1 MDCDILPQVA
11 SDWIVSYLNHLSQS
25 SQSIARYWSS
35 PNREQHFRRFGL
47 ANLYVPELKAIGKR
61 IESSSRLEGHNLPDW
76 VKPKASAKKADWTQ
90 ALQLFFGGTNDLTL
104 AFLSRR
110 DWTTSNSFVAPDWSN
125 NSNTT
130 ESSSATGAWGGSC
143 GASSKVIKQQ
153 MISTTSTPSMEKA
166 ATSSTDKIKKR
177 PLSKITPESNC
188 IENRQTK
195 KASDGTTVWI
205 DLSTAAGEAAANRMW
220 PKSRIRIKQEKTVCS
235 PQHQR
240 QQNQAIEENRLLFPR
255 NHQEFSM
262 ISHMR
267 VMGFTN
273 DQEILAGLRHVE
285 QQRDPM
291 ELRLGLYSMGQHLDA
306 ALIWIVVS
314 FLAFRLR
321 LILTERALGCACSLT
336 CAIFMFQSTES
347 KRRGRGGK
355 KIGRRTPRVG
365 NGHGGGAPTRYEERY
380 NPNAGGVS
388 RRYLR
393 VRRE

>member
-1 MDCDILPQVA
+1 MM
-11 SDWIVSYLNHLSQS
+11 
-25 SQSIARYWSS
+25 
-35 PNREQHFRRFGL
+35 
-47 ANLYVPELKAIGKR
+47 
-61 IESSSRLEGHNLPDW
+61 
-76 VKPKASAKKADWTQ
+76 SA
-90 ALQLFFGGTNDLTL
+90 TNDVPL
-104 AFLSRR
+104 AFLSRQ
-110 DWTTSNSFVAPDWSN
+110 DWTTSSSFVAPDWSN
-125 NSNTT
+125 NNNTT

-153 MISTTSTPSMEKA
+153 MISTTSTLSMEKA

-220 PKSRIRIKQEKTVCS
+220 PKGRIRIKQEKTVCS

-291 ELRLGLYSMGQHLDA
+291 ELSLGLYSMGQHLDA

-321 LILTERALGCACSLT
+321 LILIERALGCACSLT